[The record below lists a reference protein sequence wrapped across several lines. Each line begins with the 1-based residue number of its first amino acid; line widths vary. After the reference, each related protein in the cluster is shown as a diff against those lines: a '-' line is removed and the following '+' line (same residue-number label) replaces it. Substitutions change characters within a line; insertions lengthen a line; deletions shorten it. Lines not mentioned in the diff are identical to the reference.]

1 VIAVSRISSPG
12 HPFVLLALALL
23 CFSDGYTLTDMASF
37 TVYKGSPDGTI
48 VRSQTTRPP
57 LLDDQVFIEVTA
69 SGLCSTDEHY
79 KATDMALGYQGVG
92 IVKGVGPNVK
102 DFKEDHRVGWG
113 YQHAACGHCNS
124 YLTGRES
131 YCPQRVIYGEASLDQ
146 GSFAQ
151 GSQ

>member
-1 VIAVSRISSPG
+1 
-12 HPFVLLALALL
+12 
-23 CFSDGYTLTDMASF
+23 MASF

-69 SGLCSTDEHY
+69 SGLCGTDEHY

-102 DFKEDHRVGWG
+102 DFKEDHRVGWD

-131 YCPQRVIYGEASLDQ
+131 YCPQRVIYGEASLDHLAIQ
-146 GSFAQ
+146 YAAKMGCNIVVFSGSDNKRSEAMQ
-151 GSQ
+151 LGAT